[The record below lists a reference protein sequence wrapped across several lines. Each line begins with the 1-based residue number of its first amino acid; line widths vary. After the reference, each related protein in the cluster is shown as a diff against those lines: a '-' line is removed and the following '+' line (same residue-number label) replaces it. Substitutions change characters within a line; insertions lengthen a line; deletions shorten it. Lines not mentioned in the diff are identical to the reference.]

1 MTIECVWE
9 HNGGDT
15 LLHAG
20 NVIGVFTRGS
30 SKEEALGKMP
40 REIGSYFRWRG
51 KEPPSELDIIITEE
65 KASDL
70 NIADADSDVIFTSER
85 KGLTLEEYEYLKALT
100 LKSAADF
107 HRLYSAFPDKDRT
120 SLPPR
125 KTFYGDTPRTAR
137 EMYLHTK
144 NVNAYYFTEICVDAD
159 NEGAIEDCRAR
170 GFSLLETQPDFL
182 AKPAAVGSY
191 GEEWSLRK
199 LFRRFIWHDRIHAK
213 AMHRMGK
220 AVFGE
225 DAIPDV
231 FYFG

>member
-40 REIGSYFRWRG
+40 
-51 KEPPSELDIIITEE
+51 
-65 KASDL
+65 
-70 NIADADSDVIFTSER
+70 
-85 KGLTLEEYEYLKALT
+85 
-100 LKSAADF
+100 
-107 HRLYSAFPDKDRT
+107 
-120 SLPPR
+120 
-125 KTFYGDTPRTAR
+125 R

-220 AVFGE
+220 AIFGE